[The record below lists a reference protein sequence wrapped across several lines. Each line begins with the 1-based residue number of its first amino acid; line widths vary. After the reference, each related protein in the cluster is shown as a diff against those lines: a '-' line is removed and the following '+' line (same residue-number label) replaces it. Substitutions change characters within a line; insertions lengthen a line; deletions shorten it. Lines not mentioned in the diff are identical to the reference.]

1 MWAAMKVMMM
11 AARWAVR
18 LVALSAEHLAEQ
30 WAGLMV
36 GKMAASWAVQMAAWL
51 VMRLAEKKAAY

>member
-1 MWAAMKVMMM
+1 M
-11 AARWAVR
+11 
-18 LVALSAEHLAEQ
+18 VALSAEHLAEQ